1 VTGDGLTLSLS
12 GITKHWPG
20 AGEPLLDDVDLVV
33 GPGSAVEIVAP
44 NGTGKT
50 TLLRIAVGL
59 IQPESGRVSL
69 GALDAESDRSA
80 FQQRVGFVSAA
91 AGGLYARLTVR
102 DHLRLWSR
110 LALLPPTRRSGY
122 CARVQDALG
131 LDDLLDRRVDRLSM
145 GQRQRV
151 RIAGAFLHEPD
162 VVLMDEPAGSLD
174 EDGLRLLAAEV
185 ERARDGGRAVLWCAP
200 TAGVGLVEPG
210 RRLTIAAGRLVGA

>member
-12 GITKHWPG
+12 GVTKRWPG
-20 AGEPLLDDVDLVV
+20 AEAPLLDNVNLVV

-59 IQPESGRVSL
+59 IRPERGRVAL
-69 GALDAESDRSA
+69 GALDAEADRTA
-80 FQQRVGFVSAA
+80 FQQRIGFLAA
-91 AGGLYARLTVR
+91 ASGGLYARLTVR

-110 LALLPPTRRSGY
+110 LALLPAARRGGC
-122 CARVQDALG
+122 CARVQDALA

-162 VVLMDEPAGSLD
+162 VVLMDEPATSLD
-174 EDGLRLLAAEV
+174 EDALGLLLAEI
-185 ERARDGGRAVLWCAP
+185 ERAREGGRAVVWCAP
-200 TAGVGLVEPG
+200 ATGGVAEPE
-210 RRLTIAAGRLVGA
+210 RRLTIADGRLVNA